1 MEIFKYLKLEVSEGV
16 LGYLYLMSLLLFSCD
31 MIKRSRTSISTIKN
45 ELLSLVYQWKHI
57 SAKFSLKYLVFL
69 ETRL

>member
-45 ELLSLVYQWKHI
+45 ELLSLVYQ
-57 SAKFSLKYLVFL
+57 
-69 ETRL
+69 